1 MKKRFPNGYG
11 SIREYKDG
19 NRANPFIV
27 FTPLKRCSDGKRRR
41 EIIGSAKTEDEALQ
55 MLADYNKFKGS
66 KLNFTLEDLY
76 TEWSKK
82 AYQSISKS
90 TADCYRAAWKHLDEL
105 HNMKIR
111 TIRSGHFQ
119 EVIDRMTD
127 EGKSYS
133 TLHNVKVL
141 SSLLEKYAMQ
151 YDIIEKNYADFIQLP
166 EKQKKEKEIF
176 TAKQLETLEI
186 AAENGNKVARLI
198 VILCYTGWRISEFL
212 SLTAQDYNA
221 EKRAFIG
228 GLKTESGKNR
238 LVPVP
243 EHVQPYVDELLNQH
257 GKKLVCRENVVG
269 KGKNRRIELVPVTSD
284 YFRKSM
290 FAPYLDELGI
300 RQTTGEP
307 FTPHVTRHT
316 FATICRKQGVDP
328 LVTKKLLGHSPAA
341 DVTEKVYT
349 HIDDEMILFA
359 VSQIKKAKAEK
370 K

>member
-1 MKKRFPNGYG
+1 M
-11 SIREYKDG
+11 
-19 NRANPFIV
+19 
-27 FTPLKRCSDGKRRR
+27 
-41 EIIGSAKTEDEALQ
+41 
-55 MLADYNKFKGS
+55 
-66 KLNFTLEDLY
+66 
-76 TEWSKK
+76 
-82 AYQSISKS
+82 
-90 TADCYRAAWKHLDEL
+90 
-105 HNMKIR
+105 
-111 TIRSGHFQ
+111 
-119 EVIDRMTD
+119 
-127 EGKSYS
+127 
-133 TLHNVKVL
+133 
-141 SSLLEKYAMQ
+141 
-151 YDIIEKNYADFIQLP
+151 
-166 EKQKKEKEIF
+166 
-176 TAKQLETLEI
+176 ETLEI

-243 EHVQPYVDELLNQH
+243 EHVQPYVDELLNQN

-284 YFRKSM
+284 YFRKFM
-290 FAPYLDELGI
+290 FSPCLDALGI
-300 RQTTGEP
+300 KQTTGEA

-349 HIDDEMILFA
+349 HIDDEMLIFA
-359 VSQIKKAKAEK
+359 VSQIKKAKSEK